1 MNKKNKMKLI
11 STIILLISFK
21 LFGQEEKCKFYS
33 DSLGHKIY
41 TIVSKEAKPL
51 IAENLIKYFAEN
63 IKFESLESSDIED
76 KKTIIKL
83 IISDSG
89 EVIEMKI
96 IRKGIK
102 GVAEQMFELSRK
114 LKWEPANCEEVIVYS
129 ELQIPFQI
137 DIR

>member
-1 MNKKNKMKLI
+1 MKLI

-21 LFGQEEKCKFYS
+21 LYGQIEDCTFYS

-41 TIVSKEAKPL
+41 TRVTKEAKPL
-51 IAENLIKYFAEN
+51 ITDNLIKYFSDN
-63 IKFESLESSDIED
+63 INFESLEASDIED
-76 KKTIIKL
+76 TKTIIKL
-83 IISDSG
+83 IISDKG

-102 GVAEQMFELSRK
+102 GVAEQMFELSGK
-114 LKWEPANCEEVIVYS
+114 LKWESAKCREIKVYS

-137 DIR
+137 NIK